1 MIVKIKD
8 PEGLK
13 KLLITKGYSMNS
25 FAKEVDISSPYIC
38 QLLKEE
44 RYASGKVAKKIS
56 DGLGLKF
63 EEIFF
68 IDVACSSKR
77 RGDEI

>member
-13 KLLITKGYSMNS
+13 KLLIAKGHSMRS
-25 FAKEVDISSPYIC
+25 FARTIDISNPYIS
-38 QLLKEE
+38 QILKEE
-44 RYASGKVAKKIS
+44 RFASGKVAKKIS
-56 DGLGLKF
+56 DGLGLPF

-68 IDVACSSKR
+68 IVPACNSKR
-77 RGDEI
+77 KEGDC